1 MCRALCTEEKARGS
15 HQKICKLKAKKK
27 KRARERKNKTS
38 KSRQSKKCSLTMGE
52 VVAGVSY
59 GALFSILVR
68 MIEWS
73 RKSDKYCSSAACT
86 LCRPSRTLQPPL
98 RRASPPSTGRR
109 RRTLRRCHTRALLL
123 RQTARSQGFR
133 HRTRFLS
140 GRSILLGW
148 AYFH

>member
-1 MCRALCTEEKARGS
+1 MLTNHGR
-15 HQKICKLKAKKK
+15 
-27 KRARERKNKTS
+27 
-38 KSRQSKKCSLTMGE
+38 SRS
-52 VVAGVSY
+52 GVSY

-73 RKSDKYCSSAACT
+73 RKSGKYCSSAACT

-148 AYFH
+148 AYFTDTCRWAAEKLLDLSHTQILHIFVELSREVDLDVLPNMAIKNFVP